1 MAAPW
6 ANVPSHEQYFVLITG
21 ANSGVGLAICQR
33 MIDEFLATRSSSSHL
48 ILIPTTRSAK
58 KSAEA
63 INTIRAYL
71 AKTVPRSK
79 QLAARGISPR
89 DAANRV
95 HVVSVEVDLCK
106 LPTIYQAAHRLVHGE
121 VRDPTGAIH
130 HGDNVA
136 IPRLDAIILN
146 AGYGGWSGL
155 NWPLF
160 AKQTFTE
167 GPAQAYAFPK
177 FKIALPSNTLPPQD
191 IGRGGQDKSDAATT
205 ADSQKQPALAEVF
218 TANVFGH
225 YILAHQLL
233 PLLSRPEDSGGAAG
247 VSAGRIIWTSSI
259 DNEESLFSI
268 SDFQGFHSKGPYE
281 SSKRIT
287 DLIAVT
293 GDLPRVRKASADY
306 FTSPALR
313 PEQQAR
319 KPRFYVTHPGIVPT
333 PLFPLNAFLYF
344 WYYLAMYAARYLG
357 SPWHT
362 CETYVAA
369 CSAVWVA
376 LTQQEELDSLEAHR
390 VKWGSACDRCGRA
403 TVKKTEV
410 PGWGWEGKVEDAEAL
425 KNDPAQGILRKLK
438 GRKLG
443 AVDLTEEKL
452 VKFEEDAIACWEE
465 LEKLRRAFEEIMG
478 ERA

>member
-1 MAAPW
+1 MVAPW
-6 ANVPSHEQYFVLITG
+6 AAVPSHEQYFVLITG

-33 MIDEFLATRSSSSHL
+33 MIDEFLATRSLSSHL

-63 INTIRAYL
+63 IHTIRAYL
-71 AKTVPRSK
+71 TKTVQQSPK
-79 QLAARGISPR
+79 LASRGIHTVQ
-89 DAANRV
+89 DRV

-121 VRDPTGAIH
+121 VRDPTGAICG
-130 HGDNVA
+130 GDNVA

-160 AKQTFTE
+160 AKQTS
-167 GPAQAYAFPK
+167 PR
-177 FKIALPSNTLPPQD
+177 
-191 IGRGGQDKSDAATT
+191 GRRR
-205 ADSQKQPALAEVF
+205 P
-218 TANVFGH
+218 
-225 YILAHQLL
+225 HQLL
-233 PLLSRPEDSGGAAG
+233 PLLSRPQEEGSTAAPTPP
-247 VSAGRIIWTSSI
+247 GRIIWTSSI

-268 SDFQGFHSKGPYE
+268 SDFQGFQSKGPYE

-287 DLIAVT
+287 DLISVT
-293 GDLPRVRKASADY
+293 GDLPGVRKASAAY
-306 FTSPALR
+306 FNSPALPADR
-313 PEQQAR
+313 QAR

-369 CSAVWVA
+369 VSAVWVA
-376 LTQQEELDSLEAHR
+376 LAHQEELDSLNAHR
-390 VKWGSACDRCGRA
+390 VKWGSACDRWGNA
-403 TVKKTEV
+403 MVKKTEV
-410 PGWGWEGKVEDAEAL
+410 PGWGWEGRVEDAEAL
-425 KNDPAQGILRKLK
+425 EKDTAQGILRKLK
-438 GRKLG
+438 GRKLD

-452 VKFEEDAIACWEE
+452 AKFEEDAVACWEE
-465 LEKLRRAFEEIMG
+465 LEKLRLAFEEILG

>member
-1 MAAPW
+1 M
-6 ANVPSHEQYFVLITG
+6 VLI
-21 ANSGVGLAICQR
+21 SGVGLAICQR
-33 MIDEFLATRSSSSHL
+33 MIDEFLATRSLSSHL

-63 INTIRAYL
+63 IHTIRAYL
-71 AKTVPRSK
+71 TKTVQQSPK
-79 QLAARGISPR
+79 LASRGIHTVQ
-89 DAANRV
+89 DRV

-121 VRDPTGAIH
+121 VRDPTGAICG
-130 HGDNVA
+130 GDNVA

-191 IGRGGQDKSDAATT
+191 IGDDKTIS
-205 ADSQKQPALAEVF
+205 SPKQQQQQPALAEVF

-233 PLLSRPEDSGGAAG
+233 PLLSRPQEEGSTAAPIPP
-247 VSAGRIIWTSSI
+247 GRIIWTSSI

-268 SDFQGFHSKGPYE
+268 SDFQGFQSKGPYE

-287 DLIAVT
+287 DLISVT
-293 GDLPRVRKASADY
+293 GDLPGVRKASAAY
-306 FTSPALR
+306 FNSPALPADR
-313 PEQQAR
+313 QAR

-369 CSAVWVA
+369 VSAVWVA
-376 LTQQEELDSLEAHR
+376 LAHQEELDSLNAHR
-390 VKWGSACDRCGRA
+390 VKWGSACDRWGNA
-403 TVKKTEV
+403 MVKKTEV
-410 PGWGWEGKVEDAEAL
+410 PGWGWEGRVEDAEAL
-425 KNDPAQGILRKLK
+425 EKDTAQGILRKLK
-438 GRKLG
+438 GRKLD
-443 AVDLTEEKL
+443 AVDLTEDKL
-452 VKFEEDAIACWEE
+452 AKFEEDAVACWEE
-465 LEKLRRAFEEIMG
+465 LEKLRLAFEEILG

>member
-1 MAAPW
+1 MTAPW
-6 ANVPSHEQYFVLITG
+6 ANVPSHEQFFVLITG
-21 ANSGVGLAICQR
+21 ANSGVGLAVCQR
-33 MIDEFLATRSSSSHL
+33 LIDEFLATRSLSSHL

-63 INTIRAYL
+63 IKTVRAYL
-71 AKTVPRSK
+71 SQTVQSK
-79 QLAARGISPR
+79 KLAARASPR
-89 DAANRV
+89 DAADRV

-106 LPTIYQAAHRLVHGE
+106 LPTIYQAAHRLVRGE
-121 VRDPTGAIH
+121 VRDPTGVINN
-130 HGDNVA
+130 GDNVS

-146 AGYGGWSGL
+146 AGYGGWSGIH
-155 NWPLF
+155 WPTF
-160 AKQTFTE
+160 AKQTVVE
-167 GPAQAYAFPK
+167 GPVQAYAFPK

-191 IGRGGQDKSDAATT
+191 VGADEKKAAEP
-205 ADSQKQPALAEVF
+205 QPALAEVF

-233 PLLSRPEDSGGAAG
+233 PLLSRPEDAAAG
-247 VSAGRIIWTSSI
+247 PAGRIIWTSSI
-259 DNEESLFSI
+259 DNEESLFSV
-268 SDFQGFHSKGPYE
+268 SDIQGFHSKGPYE

-287 DLIAVT
+287 DLICVT
-293 GDLPRVRKASADY
+293 ADLPSTRKVAAPY
-306 FTSPALR
+306 FSTRALR

-344 WYYLAMYAARYLG
+344 WYYWAMYVARWLG

-376 LTQQEELDSLEAHR
+376 LTQQEELDALDAHR
-390 VKWGSACDRCGRA
+390 VKWGSACDRRGTA

-410 PGWGWEGKVEDAEAL
+410 DGWGWEGHIEDAEAL
-425 KNDPAQGILRKLK
+425 RADPAQGILRKLQ

-443 AVDLTEEKL
+443 AVQLTEEKRA
-452 VKFEEDAIACWEE
+452 KFEEDAVACWEE
-465 LEKLRRAFEEIMG
+465 LERLRLAFEEILG
-478 ERA
+478 EDA